1 MPAQT
6 FYTTAK
12 HWVDVQTSV
21 GGVVTFQ
28 PVNGG
33 GAALFSQ
40 IFAAQFTAE
49 NNSAV
54 FTALPV
60 TALKSISGD
69 LKTIL
74 ANVGVGTVLGVLGA
88 TILAAPDGTKVHAHI
103 IGV

>member
-21 GGVVTFQ
+21 GGLVTFS

-33 GAALFSQ
+33 GAALFTQ
-40 IFAAQFTAE
+40 IFAVQFTAE
-49 NNSAV
+49 NNSGV

-60 TALKSISGD
+60 TALKAISGD
-69 LKTIL
+69 LKTVTAI
-74 ANVGVGTVLGVLGA
+74 VGTGTVLGILGA
-88 TILAAPDGTKVHAHI
+88 TMLAAPDGTKVHAHL